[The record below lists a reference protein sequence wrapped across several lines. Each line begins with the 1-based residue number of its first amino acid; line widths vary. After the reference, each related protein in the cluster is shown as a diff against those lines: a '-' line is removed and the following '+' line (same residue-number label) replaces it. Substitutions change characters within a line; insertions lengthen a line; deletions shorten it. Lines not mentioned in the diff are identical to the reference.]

1 MSKKFAWILLV
12 AFIIPSLLG
21 ACAPTAP
28 EPPPEQPVEEAPPP
42 EPEEPAEPEPEEM
55 EPAIDPNGQTVVFW
69 HVWGEDDP
77 SAGLLGLVAEFNETN
92 EYGITVEALDQGRY
106 SDLED
111 SMNAAIQS
119 GDVPNIVVGYTN
131 ALDTWYSVDVMA
143 DINAYVYDDY
153 YGLSEEE
160 IADFYEGVWVNGV
173 NAAGARVGFPHG
185 QSSNVMFYNHTW
197 AQELG
202 FDAPPA
208 TIDELKTQICA
219 AAAANTASGDPDLE
233 GTGGMVLYTG
243 AENVA
248 AFLFALGGD
257 FYDDAGTSYN
267 FTSPEMVEVAEFWKE
282 IWDEGCAFA
291 TESYP
296 NPEFATRKALITM
309 SSTAGYP
316 YQVSAFE
323 AEGAYSADVWG
334 FIPIPGKDT
343 QAVDAYAQNTGIVR
357 STPEQELAAWLFIKW
372 FTSPEVSV
380 KWIDASGYHPI
391 RASVPQYLDDY
402 AAANPLW
409 AEGLALGPLGKSEPG
424 WASWGTVRRE
434 VRDSFS
440 AVLQGDPADIPAL
453 LADLE
458 AAANEALAETS

>member
-12 AFIIPSLLG
+12 AFVIPSLLG
-21 ACAPTAP
+21 ACAPTTP
-28 EPPPEQPVEEAPPP
+28 EPPPAQPVEEAPPP
-42 EPEEPAEPEPEEM
+42 EPEEPPEPEPEEM
-55 EPAIDPNGQTVVFW
+55 EPPIDPSGQTVVFW

-92 EYGITVEALDQGRY
+92 EWGITVEALDQGRY

-119 GDVPNIVVGYTN
+119 GDVPNVVVGYTN

-153 YGLSEEE
+153 FGLTEEE
-160 IADFYEGVWVNGV
+160 IADFYEGVWANGV
-173 NAAGARVGFPHG
+173 NAEGARVGFPHG
-185 QSSNVMFYNHTW
+185 QSANVMFYNHTW

-202 FDAPPA
+202 FDSPPA
-208 TIDELKTQICA
+208 TLDELEEQVCA
-219 AAAANTASGDPDLE
+219 AAAANTASGDPDLA
-233 GTGGMVLYTG
+233 GTGGIVVYVG
-243 AENVA
+243 ASDVA
-248 AFLFALGGD
+248 AYLFAVGGD
-257 FYDDAGTSYN
+257 FVDDAGTAYDM
-267 FTSPEMVEVAEFWKE
+267 TSPELMMVAEFWKKLY
-282 IWDEGCAFA
+282 DEGCSFT

-296 NPEFATRKALITM
+296 NPEFATRKALITL

-323 AEGAYSADVWG
+323 AEGAYSDDVWG
-334 FIPIPGKDT
+334 FEPIPGIDK
-343 QAVDAYAQNTGIVR
+343 QAVNAYAQNTGIVR
-357 STPEQELAAWLFIKW
+357 STPEQELASWLFIKW

-402 AAANPLW
+402 AAENPLW
-409 AEGLALGPLGKSEPG
+409 AEGLALGPLGVSEPG

-434 VRDSFS
+434 IQDTFS
-440 AVLQGDPADIPAL
+440 AILQGDPADIPTL

-458 AAANEALAETS
+458 AVSNEILAETS